1 MRYRFR
7 KTVEKYAL
15 WGFDE
20 PLLIAVS
27 GGVDSMAL
35 LDLCRELDNPIA
47 VAHCNFGLR
56 GAASDK
62 DEELVK
68 KVAQNPNLPIHTIR
82 FSTADYAKENGISI
96 EMAARDLRYA
106 YFKELCQKYGYSKIL
121 TAHHANDNAETFLL
135 NLAKGT
141 GIKGLTGIP
150 RVRESIVRP
159 LLNFSRTE
167 ILEYA
172 KNQRLEYR
180 EDLTNTETIYQR
192 NKIRHSILPILKEV
206 NPAIIKTLN
215 SNMERLQ
222 EMRDIYEN
230 HIVKKL
236 QQLVKNE
243 TISIVELQKEK
254 HQKSLLFEWLQ
265 PYGFATNIA
274 EDVVNS
280 LSETEEKQFFT
291 ENYRLVKSRGTL
303 QITTIPERKKNTYAV
318 TEKGIENPIKLE
330 IKKFAGILQKEKHIG
345 YFAAEKLEFP
355 LKLRHWKVGD
365 KFVPFGLKGSKKVS
379 ELFKDAKL
387 NTLEKENVWLL
398 CSGEKIIWVVGLRTA
413 DFCKITPQTKN
424 ALQITWKKECEKKN
438 DTKK

>member
-15 WGFDE
+15 WDFDE

-27 GGVDSMAL
+27 GGLDSMVL

-56 GAASDK
+56 DTASDK

-68 KVAQNPNLPIHTIR
+68 KVAQNLNLPIHTIR
-82 FSTADYAKENGISI
+82 FETIDYAKEKGISI

-106 YFKELCQKYGYSKIL
+106 YFDELCQKHGYSKIL
-121 TAHHANDNAETFLL
+121 TAHHNNDNAETFLL

-150 RVRESIVRP
+150 RVRENIVRP

-172 KNQRLEYR
+172 KNQQLEYR

-192 NKIRHSILPILKEV
+192 NRIRHSVLPVFKEV
-206 NPAIIKTLN
+206 NPAIVTTLN

-222 EMRDIYEN
+222 EVRDIYEN
-230 HIVKKL
+230 HIAEKL
-236 QQLVKNE
+236 QQLVKDE
-243 TISIVELQKEK
+243 TVSIAELRKEK

-274 EDVVNS
+274 EDVANS

-291 ENYRLVKSRGTL
+291 DNYRLVKSRGIL
-303 QITTIPERKKNTYAV
+303 QITTIPQRKENTYEV
-318 TEKGIENPIKLE
+318 TEKGIESPIKLE
-330 IKKFAGILQKEKHIG
+330 IKKFDGTLQKEKHIG
-345 YFAAEKLEFP
+345 YFDADKLEFP
-355 LKLRHWKVGD
+355 LKLRRWKVGD
-365 KFVPFGLKGSKKVS
+365 KFIPFGLKGSKKVS

-413 DFCKITPQTKN
+413 DFCKITPQAKN